1 MNGVRAEL
9 NEWNE
14 GECKGRRVKGGLKRR
29 ERGRGGIAEWMAL
42 FMRTGFHSDVAAT
55 LNWSKEERNDTGDA
69 QMNRRTRRGSMTERE
84 IKSRIFFLFL
94 NYAPSKHRPGH
105 MSLSFILI

>member
-1 MNGVRAEL
+1 MQRT
-9 NEWNE
+9 
-14 GECKGRRVKGGLKRR
+14 KGKRR
-29 ERGRGGIAEWMAL
+29 LEEERRGEGRDRGMDGSVYADWFPL
-42 FMRTGFHSDVAAT
+42 SDVAAT

-84 IKSRIFFLFL
+84 IKSRISVLFL

-105 MSLSFILI
+105 TSLSFI